1 MSKLIP
7 YSEVAKHNTLKDCW
21 VVIHGSVY
29 DISKFLPEHPGG
41 TKVIMRFAG
50 RDATEGFEPVH
61 PKDILKIL
69 PPEACIGRI
78 DTSSPPVAKTE
89 QNEEKIVPVGTQQD
103 THQQKPK
110 QVKPP
115 LSHMLNVFDFEAV
128 AKLVMKKEAWD
139 YYSSGADDEI
149 TLRENHAAF
158 HRIWLRPRV
167 MVNVSNIDMSCTLLG
182 TQSSF
187 PLYITATA
195 LAKLGHPDGEVAL
208 TRAAHSQGIIQ
219 MCPTLASCSL
229 DEMIAA
235 RKEGQSQWFQLYVN
249 RDKKVTE
256 EVIRKAE
263 KGGMKALFVT
273 VDAPQLGRREK
284 DMRNKFTDEPP
295 DLQKKDDVK
304 RSQGTAKAITKF
316 IDPSLCWDDI
326 KWFQSITKMPIILK
340 GVQCGED
347 AILAVK
353 HGVQGIVVSNHGGR
367 QLDYARSGIEVLVEV
382 MDALKSIGADKK
394 LDVFVDGGIRRGTDI
409 FKAIA
414 LGAKAV
420 GIGRPVLYGLSAYGQ
435 DGVEQVID
443 LLKEELRNTM
453 MLMGTPTIADIK
465 PDMVITKNVADH
477 FAVSPKDYLSTHTY
491 VPLSKL

>member
-1 MSKLIP
+1 
-7 YSEVAKHNTLKDCW
+7 
-21 VVIHGSVY
+21 
-29 DISKFLPEHPGG
+29 
-41 TKVIMRFAG
+41 
-50 RDATEGFEPVH
+50 
-61 PKDILKIL
+61 
-69 PPEACIGRI
+69 
-78 DTSSPPVAKTE
+78 
-89 QNEEKIVPVGTQQD
+89 
-103 THQQKPK
+103 
-110 QVKPP
+110 
-115 LSHMLNVFDFEAV
+115 
-128 AKLVMKKEAWD
+128 
-139 YYSSGADDEI
+139 
-149 TLRENHAAF
+149 
-158 HRIWLRPRV
+158 
-167 MVNVSNIDMSCTLLG
+167 
-182 TQSSF
+182 
-187 PLYITATA
+187 
-195 LAKLGHPDGEVAL
+195 
-208 TRAAHSQGIIQ
+208 
-219 MCPTLASCSL
+219 
-229 DEMIAA
+229 
-235 RKEGQSQWFQLYVN
+235 
-249 RDKKVTE
+249 
-256 EVIRKAE
+256 
-263 KGGMKALFVT
+263 MKALFIT

-382 MDALKSIGADKK
+382 MDALKSIGAEKK

-420 GIGRPVLYGLSAYGQ
+420 GVGRPFLYGLSSYGQ
-435 DGVEQVID
+435 DGVEHVID

-465 PDMVITKNVADH
+465 PEMIITKNIADH